1 MTQALPTV
9 EQVRALLAQMEAK
22 RVEDE
27 KPTATDAFLAD
38 LADHRLDPRALHA
51 FIVKVRDALGQL
63 GVDLDAEK
71 PEPAPEAPAPAP
83 APVVEPAS
91 VEAVASLVPP
101 APTTDE
107 TPDGAGTVSE

>member
-51 FIVKVRDALGQL
+51 FIVKVRDALDQL
-63 GVDLDAEK
+63 GIDLDAEK
-71 PEPAPEAPAPAP
+71 PEPAPEAPAP

-91 VEAVASLVPP
+91 VEAVASLVPAP
-101 APTTDE
+101 ATDE